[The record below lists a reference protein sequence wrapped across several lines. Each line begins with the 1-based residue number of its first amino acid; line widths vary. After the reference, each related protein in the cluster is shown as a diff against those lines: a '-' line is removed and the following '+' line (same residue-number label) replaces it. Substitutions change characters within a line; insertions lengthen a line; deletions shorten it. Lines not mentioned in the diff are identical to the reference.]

1 MTCVAIVPAKD
12 RSDSIVATVQA
23 LQGVAEIDEILV
35 IDDASTDDTATL
47 ARQAGAE
54 VLELTHNLGKGG
66 AVTAGVEA
74 RPDCEIYVLIDADLG
89 DTAVCA
95 GALLDP
101 VSEGQIEMAIAIP
114 VAAGGRGGFGIVKRF
129 AGAAIMRATSR
140 QMVAPLSGQRAIVGD
155 RLRSLQL
162 GAKFGLEVAMTIDLL
177 RLGVSYQEI
186 ALPIEHH
193 HTGRTVAG
201 FRHRAGQGLD
211 ICRVLVP
218 RIGLWGVTQVIV
230 QTLVSREHATEEVSE
245 K

>member
-1 MTCVAIVPAKD
+1 MACVAIVPAKD
-12 RSDSIVATVQA
+12 RSDSIVATVKA
-23 LQGVAEIDEILV
+23 LQSVPHIDEILV
-35 IDDASTDDTATL
+35 VDDASTDDTADL
-47 ARQAGAE
+47 ARQTGAE
-54 VLELTHNLGKGG
+54 VLELSQNIGKGG
-66 AVTAGVEA
+66 AVAAGLVAKPEG
-74 RPDCEIYVLIDADLG
+74 EIYVLIDADLG
-89 DTAVCA
+89 DTAACA
-95 GALLDP
+95 AALLAP
-101 VSEGQIEMAIAIP
+101 VNEGLTEMAIAIP

-129 AGAAIMRATSR
+129 AGEAIMRATSQ

-177 RLGVSYQEI
+177 RLGCTYQEI

-211 ICRVLVP
+211 ICGVLVP
-218 RIGLWGVTQVIV
+218 RIGFWGVTQVIF
-230 QTLVSREHATEEVSE
+230 QTLVSREDATEEVIE